1 VSAKLLV
8 QVVTALSV
16 SALTLTGCGDS
27 NQASPVA
34 TATAQSVP
42 TARPVA
48 THPTRA
54 TPSLVRL
61 RPSSQFTTIQN
72 GSICHRD
79 TQRERGYDDPNWSAD
94 RDIWPDISSGDDGGG
109 QGAADLGKADFTV
122 QGSPDTPNLVQD
134 AYKHFDAAAK
144 IVTDRP
150 TIQSPF
156 DDVGARLVD
165 ALIDEQAQAL
175 QMELTYG
182 ERTSATCTRRPRP
195 TIRSCSLLDRRSKV
209 TADSVGGDTRVPGL
223 LKELRL
229 HGT

>member
-1 VSAKLLV
+1 MSAKLLV

-27 NQASPVA
+27 NQASSVA

-48 THPTRA
+48 THPTHATPSPRA
-54 TPSLVRL
+54 TPTFQPIHYDPKTGQYATGT
-61 RPSSQFTTIQN
+61 PSANVDTT
-72 GSICHRD
+72 
-79 TQRERGYDDPNWSAD
+79 TQIGAPIVTFGRTYRAAMMEEAK
-94 RDIWPDISSGDDGGG
+94 
-109 QGAADLGKADFTV
+109 GAADLGKADFTV
-122 QGSPDTPNLVQD
+122 QGSPDTPILVQD

-182 ERTSATCTRRPRP
+182 GKDISDLYAKAHADHQK
-195 TIRSCSLLDRRSKV
+195 LLAIGTEIQSH
-209 TADSVGGDTRVPGL
+209 GG
-223 LKELRL
+223 
-229 HGT
+229 